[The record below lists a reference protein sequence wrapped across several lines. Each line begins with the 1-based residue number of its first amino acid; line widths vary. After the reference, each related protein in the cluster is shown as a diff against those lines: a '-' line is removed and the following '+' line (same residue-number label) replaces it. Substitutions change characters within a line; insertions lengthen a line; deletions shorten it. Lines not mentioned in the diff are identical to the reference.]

1 MKPISS
7 FRAICRV
14 YGLNLSQTHTLQS
27 LVAQRKGVLHPYW
40 IQLALYVP
48 YDFAKRLY
56 SELIANEW
64 AVPDEVEING
74 VTYESELTE
83 GEIEILAQIE
93 LHTNN
98 YFSSH

>member
-7 FRAICRV
+7 FHAICSRS
-14 YGLNLSQTHTLQS
+14 GLNLPQTATLQA
-27 LVAQRKGVLHPYW
+27 LLAQRKGVLHPYW

-48 YDFAKRLY
+48 YDFAKRLH
-56 SELIANEW
+56 SKLIANEW

-74 VTYESELTE
+74 INYESELTE
-83 GEIEILAQIE
+83 GEIELLAQIE